1 MLLFYPTQ
9 LFHFKLSAFYRS
21 EAEERL
27 FLFIKLN
34 LTSQEAA
41 AMLRISV
48 DGVKKTR
55 NRLRKRL
62 GLGEDVVGMN
72 I

>member
-1 MLLFYPTQ
+1 MILNFLPFI
-9 LFHFKLSAFYRS
+9 AG